1 MLREMYIKRARFF
14 LISFY
19 FLLNST
25 FFFLFIKMPKFIGSI
40 DQGTTS
46 TRFVIFDEQG
56 SLITF
61 HQIELEQH
69 YPQPG
74 YVI

>member
-1 MLREMYIKRARFF
+1 
-14 LISFY
+14 
-19 FLLNST
+19 
-25 FFFLFIKMPKFIGSI
+25 MPKLVGAI

-46 TRFVIFDEQG
+46 TRFVIFNEFG
-56 SLITF
+56 EIVTY

-74 YVI
+74 LVFCSR

>member
-1 MLREMYIKRARFF
+1 MAKKLV
-14 LISFY
+14 
-19 FLLNST
+19 
-25 FFFLFIKMPKFIGSI
+25 GSI

-74 YVI
+74 YVT